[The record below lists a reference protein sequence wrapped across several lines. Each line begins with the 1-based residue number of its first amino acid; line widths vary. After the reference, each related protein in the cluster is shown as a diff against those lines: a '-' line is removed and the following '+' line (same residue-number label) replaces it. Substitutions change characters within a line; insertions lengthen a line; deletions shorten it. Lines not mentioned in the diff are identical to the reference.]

1 MKKSLG
7 QEGEYGIGWYKEV
20 DGMTMDV
27 LLSYDDLDGIFQ
39 GPKND
44 LFNVYM
50 KLAKSLVYDTYGT
63 LKPFMELAY
72 FKAGPKSDFEG
83 GTRMRGGV
91 EYSHRLFVPDM
102 VYELSLMRDDGTFGT
117 NPAWIVRHEG
127 SLSWKVSGWKVKFP
141 LLLAYVPVSSDSGR
155 SNTTVFGAKIAR
167 DF

>member
-50 KLAKSLVYDTYGT
+50 KLAKSLV
-63 LKPFMELAY
+63 
-72 FKAGPKSDFEG
+72 
-83 GTRMRGGV
+83 
-91 EYSHRLFVPDM
+91 
-102 VYELSLMRDDGTFGT
+102 
-117 NPAWIVRHEG
+117 I
-127 SLSWKVSGWKVKFP
+127 
-141 LLLAYVPVSSDSGR
+141 
-155 SNTTVFGAKIAR
+155 
-167 DF
+167 